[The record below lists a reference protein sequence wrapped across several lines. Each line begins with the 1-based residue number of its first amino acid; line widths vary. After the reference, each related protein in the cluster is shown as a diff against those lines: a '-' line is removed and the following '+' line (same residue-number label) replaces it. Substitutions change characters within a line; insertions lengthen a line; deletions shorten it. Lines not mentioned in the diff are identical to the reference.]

1 MCRVLPGK
9 QRQEEPEDARVPQ
22 GGLVREEVFQQRF
35 RGWVEKE
42 DMGSVGTARVMLDLL
57 DQREDYDSYSGKDL
71 SSCDWLKG
79 LGMI

>member
-42 DMGSVGTARVMLDLL
+42 DMGSVGTARVMLDFL
-57 DQREDYDSYSGKDL
+57 DQREDYDSY
-71 SSCDWLKG
+71 
-79 LGMI
+79 